1 MSGSGE
7 SGGTLAR
14 AGVFLAGSLLGA
26 ALAGASVYSSLYA
39 RRAGAHPGDVP
50 GDVPGVGHPP
60 AAGGDADRRDE
71 HRRRHLAEAHASPSS
86 RRHRRDSAVD
96 AGDGGGRAGRRR
108 GGHGRDYHGVER
120 GGSLHGHRRAVV
132 NASTS
137 RGEPSHANSASHTI
151 TDTSDFEAESPT
163 SDDLDEMRAGSRIAN
178 HETSRETS
186 RGRARVVNSGSR
198 PGSQAS
204 RRPPV
209 SLSHDPNS
217 DAAPPKPKS
226 SPARPSI
233 DQSGLPRNMPGSRAT
248 RVASAWSPRSP
259 ARGKNVAAV
268 GGDGDRSEFTEA
280 SEFENDGNDLLA
292 DVVVINSPT
301 SIARTRTELGPPS
314 DESDPRASGSRPSG
328 SKPSPLSHSA
338 AAAAAG
344 GGVTFTASL
353 SPKRPPS
360 RTPTQSQTQAFGEA
374 ETASSTL
381 SADFADKSKSESP
394 VLSHQSS
401 KSDSRLLDSDPR
413 VLAYVGAETPS
424 SAAARGAARAV
435 AAVDDPS
442 LGLAP
447 GTAAHSNAKPRV
459 LGEVPRSDGLP
470 AKPPSVKRALGE
482 TFVAAGDEGVSLK
495 IRSEDSARNPL
506 RSQRSLP
513 IEHDESTNA
522 STNASTNES
531 TNYAY
536 GRVLAP
542 DDELT
547 SECEEV
553 CLMLEHCM
561 ALRDEYVF
569 QSETERDPSK
579 GAPCLTGAAE
589 VPPLDA
595 LPPRSAHAFEMVA
608 GVMHVYD
615 IIADDESEAS
625 GNGTCTTKRSGA
637 RRGGGDGED
646 SDSSDTDFSG
656 SGKRRTLA
664 FAPPAT
670 ATRFF
675 HDMHAVLRVHSY
687 GPSKSFCHKRLNLTE
702 QKFSLHVM
710 LNADRE
716 FLEQK
721 SAPHRDFYNVRK
733 VDTHVHHS
741 ACMNQKHLLRFIKS
755 KLKKEAHEQVIY
767 RDGKFLNL
775 REVFE
780 SINLSGYDLNVD
792 TLDMR
797 ADKDTFHRFDRF
809 NLKYNPCGQSR
820 LREVFIKQDNLIRG
834 RFLAEITKEVI
845 SDLEA
850 NKYQMAEYRISIYG
864 RRLAEWDT
872 LASWVLNNRVVSENV
887 VWLIQIP
894 RLYNVYKSQGTMQ
907 NFQQMLDNIFV
918 PLFEVTVDPST
929 HPALHT
935 FLQLVVG
942 FDMVDDE
949 SKPERR
955 PSKHMRAPEEWD
967 VNHNPAFAY
976 YAYYVYAN
984 LYTLNKLRESRGLN
998 VITFRPH
1005 AGEAGDLDHL
1015 AAAFLLTKN
1024 IAHGINLRKSPVLQY
1039 LYYLAEIGLNM
1050 SPLSNNSLFLDYHR
1064 NPFPVFFARG
1074 LRVALSTDDPLQ
1086 IHMTKEPLVEEYS
1099 VAAQVWKMS
1108 AADLCEVARNSVL
1121 NSDFPHSDKQ
1131 HWVGARYWEAGPRGN
1146 DIKRTNVPNVR
1157 VQFRHDVL
1165 EAEKALI
1172 RAGVAQAT
1180 AKGRALHVS

>member
-50 GDVPGVGHPP
+50 GVGHPP
-60 AAGGDADRRDE
+60 AADGDADRRDE
-71 HRRRHLAEAHASPSS
+71 HRRRHLAEAHASPSP

-108 GGHGRDYHGVER
+108 GGNGRDSLGARDPRAER
-120 GGSLHGHRRAVV
+120 GGSLHGHRRAAV

-137 RGEPSHANSASHTI
+137 RGEPSRARPEIDASSASHTL
-151 TDTSDFEAESPT
+151 TDTEAEYFEAESPT
-163 SDDLDEMRAGSRIAN
+163 SDDLDESVADRAQYAKTSRAGRAIRDVLGSN
-178 HETSRETS
+178 HETSNRETS
-186 RGRARVVNSGSR
+186 RGRAGPRPGSR

-209 SLSHDPNS
+209 SLSHDPE
-217 DAAPPKPKS
+217 DAGPPKPKS

-280 SEFENDGNDLLA
+280 SEFENDGNELVA
-292 DVVVINSPT
+292 DVVVISTPT
-301 SIARTRTELGPPS
+301 SIARRTELGPP
-314 DESDPRASGSRPSG
+314 DESDPLSR
-328 SKPSPLSHSA
+328 SKPSQKPSALSHSA
-338 AAAAAG
+338 AAAADM
-344 GGVTFTASL
+344 TFTTSL
-353 SPKRPPS
+353 SPKRLPS
-360 RTPTQSQTQAFGEA
+360 RTPTQSGGAFVSEM
-374 ETASSTL
+374 ASSTR
-381 SADFADKSKSESP
+381 SAGADKSSS
-394 VLSHQSS
+394 LSHQSS
-401 KSDSRLLDSDPR
+401 KSDRDSDPR

-447 GTAAHSNAKPRV
+447 GTAAHHLPRV
-459 LGEVPRSDGLP
+459 LGEAPSPRSDDLP
-470 AKPPSVKRALGE
+470 AKPPSVARALGD
-482 TFVAAGDEGVSLK
+482 TFVAAGDEHA
-495 IRSEDSARNPL
+495 RSEAPP
-506 RSQRSLP
+506 RSRRSPP

-522 STNASTNES
+522 H
-531 TNYAY
+531 YAY

-569 QSETERDPSK
+569 ESETERDPSK

-615 IIADDESEAS
+615 IVDEAEAS
-625 GNGTCTTKRSGA
+625 GNGDATKRSGA
-637 RRGGGDGED
+637 RRDGRD
-646 SDSSDTDFSG
+646 SDSETDFSG
-656 SGKRRTLA
+656 SGAQRTLA

-872 LASWVLNNRVVSENV
+872 LASWVLNNRVVSKNV

-918 PLFEVTVDPST
+918 PLFEVTVDPSS

-955 PSKHMRAPEEWD
+955 PSKHMRTPEEWD

>member
-50 GDVPGVGHPP
+50 GVGHPP
-60 AAGGDADRRDE
+60 AADGDADRRDE
-71 HRRRHLAEAHASPSS
+71 HRRRHLAEAHASPSP

-108 GGHGRDYHGVER
+108 GGHGRDSLGARDPRVER
-120 GGSLHGHRRAVV
+120 GGSLHGHRRAAV

-137 RGEPSHANSASHTI
+137 RGEPSRARPEIDASSASHTL
-151 TDTSDFEAESPT
+151 TDAEAEYFEAESPT
-163 SDDLDEMRAGSRIAN
+163 SDDLDESVADRAQYAKTSRAGRAIRDVLGSN
-178 HETSRETS
+178 HETSNRETS
-186 RGRARVVNSGSR
+186 RGRAGPRPGSR

-209 SLSHDPNS
+209 SLSHDPE
-217 DAAPPKPKS
+217 DAGPPKPKS

-280 SEFENDGNDLLA
+280 SEFENDGNELVA
-292 DVVVINSPT
+292 DVVVISTPT
-301 SIARTRTELGPPS
+301 RIARRTELGPP
-314 DESDPRASGSRPSG
+314 DENDPRSSG
-328 SKPSPLSHSA
+328 SKPSQKPSALSRSA
-338 AAAAAG
+338 AAAADM
-344 GGVTFTASL
+344 TFTTSL
-353 SPKRPPS
+353 SPKRLPS
-360 RTPTQSQTQAFGEA
+360 RTPTQSGEA
-374 ETASSTL
+374 FVSETASSTR
-381 SADFADKSKSESP
+381 SAGADKSSS
-394 VLSHQSS
+394 LSHQSS
-401 KSDSRLLDSDPR
+401 KSDRDSDPR

-447 GTAAHSNAKPRV
+447 GTAAHHLPRV
-459 LGEVPRSDGLP
+459 LGEAPSPRSDDLP
-470 AKPPSVKRALGE
+470 AKPPSVARALGD
-482 TFVAAGDEGVSLK
+482 TFVAAGDEHA
-495 IRSEDSARNPL
+495 RSEAPPRPR
-506 RSQRSLP
+506 RSPP

-522 STNASTNES
+522 H
-531 TNYAY
+531 YAY

-569 QSETERDPSK
+569 ESETERDPSK

-615 IIADDESEAS
+615 IVDESEAS
-625 GNGTCTTKRSGA
+625 GNGDATKRSGA
-637 RRGGGDGED
+637 RRDGRD
-646 SDSSDTDFSG
+646 SDSETDFSG
-656 SGKRRTLA
+656 SGARRTLA

-872 LASWVLNNRVVSENV
+872 LASWVLNNRVVSKNV

-918 PLFEVTVDPST
+918 PLFEVTVDPSS

-955 PSKHMRAPEEWD
+955 PSKHMRTPEEWD